1 VGCQLPEPEF
11 VHFFRQ
17 VVGAP
22 AVSKEVLRDCAP
34 EVERGSM
41 PIASLEIG
49 IRPFEIEIGDYRGGH
64 GPTIQEPF

>member
-1 VGCQLPEPEF
+1 
-11 VHFFRQ
+11 
-17 VVGAP
+17 
-22 AVSKEVLRDCAP
+22 VSKEVLRDCAP